1 MLMLRLANPGRLL
14 IDLRGLWMTDV
25 PFNTPFN
32 LGASFG
38 RPFVST
44 AIEKVRAGTLLM
56 TEGPRSSR
64 PSFESVLTDP
74 MTCQTCL

>member
-44 AIEKVRAGTLLM
+44 AIERVRAETLLM
-56 TEGPRSSR
+56 AEGPSS
-64 PSFESVLTDP
+64 SMTNFESLLTDS
-74 MTCQTCL
+74 MTCQTCS